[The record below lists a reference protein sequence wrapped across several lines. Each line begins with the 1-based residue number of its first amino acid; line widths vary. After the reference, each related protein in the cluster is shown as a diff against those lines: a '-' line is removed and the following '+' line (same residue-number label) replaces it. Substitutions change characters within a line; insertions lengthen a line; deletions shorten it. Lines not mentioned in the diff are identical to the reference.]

1 VFAFCLLLSSSL
13 AGILSACGFLLL
25 CFCTPSPI
33 FFLLIVSFFFS
44 FFVSKPFILFCAQLL
59 RPAFEQNL
67 LAFFV
72 FSCLLLS
79 NFKTL
84 ELRIVVCICLDG
96 LCCRQ
101 FGSYSHY
108 EMNDERS
115 KGFAVATKWQLQ
127 RRFII
132 CVNSALAC
140 VFRCVLHSFSV
151 STLPSP
157 FLLLYFQLSP
167 S

>member
-1 VFAFCLLLSSSL
+1 MSAVVFFSGRNFICVRFSL
-13 AGILSACGFLLL
+13 VMFLHPFTYLFSTYCVL
-25 CFCTPSPI
+25 FP
-33 FFLLIVSFFFS
+33 FFLSLYPSHLFS
-44 FFVSKPFILFCAQLL
+44 FALNCLDLHLNKICWHFLF
-59 RPAFEQNL
+59 F
-67 LAFFV
+67 
-72 FSCLLLS
+72 CLLLS